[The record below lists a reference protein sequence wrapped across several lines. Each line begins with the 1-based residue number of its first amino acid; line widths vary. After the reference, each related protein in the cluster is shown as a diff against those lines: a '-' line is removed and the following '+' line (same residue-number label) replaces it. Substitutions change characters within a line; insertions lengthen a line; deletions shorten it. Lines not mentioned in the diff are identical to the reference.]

1 MCGERGFLP
10 ALANKKTGSSP
21 RVWGTGLCLRVHGHT
36 VRFIPT
42 CVGNGPSGTQG
53 RPCGMVHPHVC
64 GERRGARGG
73 DCCPGGSSPRV
84 WGTEPS
90 LIGNQIGRRFIP
102 TCVGNGSLLLPQRD
116 LLSVHPHV
124 CGERRSTGPMMRL
137 GFGSS
142 PRVWGTV
149 LKNNQDSC
157 DQRFIPTCVGNG
169 ESRRLPLPAWAVHPH
184 VCGERAWPTSQAH
197 RRTGSSPRVWGTV
210 IELILAPGCLRF
222 IPTCVGNGWRGRAG
236 CARWPVHPHVCG
248 ERVLQSPVP
257 QPPVGSSP
265 RVWGTVRIL
274 RICQAFRR
282 FIPTCVGNGSAP
294 GRAIERAAVHPHV
307 CGERR
312 RSPVVQTG
320 VRGSSPR
327 VWGTG
332 AGGAHP

>member
-1 MCGERGFLP
+1 MWGTVGFLDGGQRAIRFIPTCVGNGAIGNSRARNGRGSSPRVWGTVGRLPAITATIRFIPTCVGNGAIALPPPGLPMVHPHVCGERRSG
-10 ALANKKTGSSP
+10 LATHMRPGGSSP

-184 VCGERAWPTSQAH
+184 VCG
-197 RRTGSSPRVWGTV
+197 
-210 IELILAPGCLRF
+210 
-222 IPTCVGNGWRGRAG
+222 
-236 CARWPVHPHVCG
+236 
-248 ERVLQSPVP
+248 
-257 QPPVGSSP
+257 
-265 RVWGTVRIL
+265 
-274 RICQAFRR
+274 
-282 FIPTCVGNGSAP
+282 
-294 GRAIERAAVHPHV
+294 
-307 CGERR
+307 
-312 RSPVVQTG
+312 
-320 VRGSSPR
+320 
-327 VWGTG
+327 
-332 AGGAHP
+332 